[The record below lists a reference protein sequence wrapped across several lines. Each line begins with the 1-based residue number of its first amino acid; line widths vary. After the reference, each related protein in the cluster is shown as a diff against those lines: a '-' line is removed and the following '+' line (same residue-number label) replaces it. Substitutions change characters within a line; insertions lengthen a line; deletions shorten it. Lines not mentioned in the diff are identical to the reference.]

1 MSFRPIF
8 GKPHLTQDW
17 GEEQHERETHWTSLF
32 YDLMIVAALNAIAEP
47 FEEFEEENGESEDSP
62 FVLLQ
67 PIRHLWLNALLQFL
81 SVLNPWN
88 GLSEYTAIFEDESFM
103 GHICFF
109 IHCFGLASTAAGCV
123 GSLQENYQTLAIG
136 IIITRIGLLILY
148 ARPFWYIP
156 RTRIQSAYRCSC
168 FVVVI
173 LLMLWGVTLDFER
186 FRVVLIA
193 ACIWDWMSLLL
204 MVFLKK
210 DQRVPLHIKHY
221 TDRQKEVTMVIFGEA
236 IFAVTLQSKSRASP
250 TSHFYISLA
259 STLWLVYSL
268 ALQEFHILPDTDD
281 HALRRSFFFGL
292 SWYYTQFLKQ
302 IFLLGASIGLKRAH
316 LLTFV
321 SPDSP
326 IDDDTYNLMIWGI
339 SMTLFSVVL
348 IRSYSFGYGRHPSKN
363 DPKPVWTIKV
373 IWWTALSVMC
383 LGPQLVGNTII
394 AIYPRP
400 LSSLVAL
407 GGMMAVI
414 IVFEALVSNLAV
426 ICNQNYI
433 AQLCTADAEAMVE
446 ELTYLKHSFHR
457 DADTTDQQNATTSDV
472 LNEQLRFLKCREPKE
487 NIDNGSS

>member
-1 MSFRPIF
+1 
-8 GKPHLTQDW
+8 LTQDW
-17 GEEQHERETHWTSLF
+17 GDEQHERETHWTSLF

-47 FEEFEEENGESEDSP
+47 FEEFEEDDEDGEGHL
-62 FVLLQ
+62 VLQ
-67 PIRHLWLNALLQFL
+67 PIKHLWLNAVLQFL
-81 SVLNPWN
+81 SVLTPWN
-88 GLSEYTAIFEDESFM
+88 ALSEYTAIFEDESFM

-136 IIITRIGLLILY
+136 IIIARIGLLILY

-193 ACIWDWMSLLL
+193 ACICDWMSLLL

-210 DQRVPLHIKHY
+210 EQRVPLHIKHY

-259 STLWLVYSL
+259 STLWLIYSL
-268 ALQEFHILPDTDD
+268 ALQEFHILPDPDD
-281 HALRRSFFFGL
+281 HALRRSSFFGF
-292 SWYYTQFLKQ
+292 SWYYTQYLKQ
-302 IFLLGASIGLKRAH
+302 VFLLGASIGLKRAH

-339 SMTLFSVVL
+339 SMTLFAVVM

-363 DPKPVWTIKV
+363 DPKTVWTIKS
-373 IWWTALSVMC
+373 IWWTALAVMC
-383 LGPQLVGNTII
+383 LGPQLVGNSIV
-394 AIYPRP
+394 AIYPHP
-400 LSSLVAL
+400 LSSLIAL
-407 GGMMAVI
+407 GGMMALI
-414 IVFEALVSNLAV
+414 IVFEAYVSNLTAEWT
-426 ICNQNYI
+426 QNYI
-433 AQLCTADAEAMVE
+433 AQLCPTDAEAMVGE
-446 ELTYLKHSFHR
+446 VTYLKHSFHR
-457 DADTTDQQNATTSDV
+457 DADTSDQLNTTTADV
-472 LNEQLRFLKCREPKE
+472 LNEQLSFLKCHEPKD
-487 NIDNGSS
+487 NIESGSS